1 MYSEF
6 IIDINKSHQY
16 GEVGDRNYGV
26 PQLQEG
32 NNLKAIQSGRQFL
45 SLQKLWTHNLS
56 IKNLRG
62 EKGKWKI

>member
-6 IIDINKSHQY
+6 IIDINKSPQY
-16 GEVGDRNYGV
+16 EEVGDREWCPNCKGEMTLR
-26 PQLQEG
+26 QSSLEG
-32 NNLKAIQSGRQFL
+32 NFRRCKVWNRNF
-45 SLQKLWTHNLS
+45 S